1 MYVRHKAPAD
11 QVDATIDHLEQID
24 RALMAV
30 CCRNP
35 NPLTLRSVDQL
46 AEIHR
51 KLRQLRHLIEIE
63 AGRC

>member
-1 MYVRHKAPAD
+1 M
-11 QVDATIDHLEQID
+11 DATLAHLVQLD
-24 RALMAV
+24 RDLLAV